1 MRMRVK
7 KNVLRLNKKEYKFLQ
22 YLSRNSKNLY
32 NQTLYAVRQ
41 HYFKTGEYLN
51 YFKTYPS
58 LKDCESCQALPSDP
72 AQQVMK
78 VVDRSFRSFFAL
90 LWKKKQGNYSLPI
103 NIPKYLPKD
112 GYFPIIF
119 PCREGRMK
127 DYFRT
132 NVQKHLQKRFGIKQ
146 ITFPRPECIKDKKLK
161 EVRLL
166 PKLNHFEIEWVYEEL
181 SIPQQLDE
189 QRVLGIDLGVSN
201 FATCVDSEPGHPFI
215 LDGRELKS
223 YNRYFNKRTAKMKP
237 KSHNKLKLFDK
248 RRRILNNSLNQYVNF
263 ILQYVLEN
271 KIGNIIIGE
280 GYLAPKN
287 LGKKN
292 NQNFVNIPFAQF
304 IQKLKSKCEI
314 YGIKFTITEESYTS
328 KCDHLAKEPM
338 KHSENYLGKRVHR
351 GLFRSSTKVLLN
363 ADVNGALGMLLKR
376 NHEIS
381 VKKLVNSGCLTQP
394 RRITLREIWKNS
406 SIQLVKKLTFQA
418 PPLAVG

>member
-1 MRMRVK
+1 MMRTRK
-7 KNVLRLNKKEYKFLQ
+7 SILRLSKQEYKFLK
-22 YLSRNSKNLY
+22 YLSRQSKNVY
-32 NQTLYAVRQ
+32 NATLYAVRQ

-51 YFKTYPS
+51 YFKTWPM
-58 LKDCESCQALPSDP
+58 LKNHISRQDLASDP
-72 AQQVMK
+72 AQQTTK
-78 VVDRSFRSFFAL
+78 VVDRNFRSFFAL

-103 NIPKYLPKD
+103 SIPKYLPKD
-112 GYFPIIF
+112 GYFALIYPY
-119 PCREGRMK
+119 READSKIRFGMRVP
-127 DYFRT
+127 R
-132 NVQKHLQKRFGIKQ
+132 HLQKKFGFKSLNIPK
-146 ITFPRPECIKDKKLK
+146 PEYIKDKKLK

-181 SIPQQLDE
+181 PNPQKLDE
-189 QRVLGIDLGVSN
+189 TRILGIDLGVSN

-263 ILQYVLEN
+263 VLQYVLEN
-271 KIGNIIIGE
+271 KIGNIVIGE

-287 LGKKN
+287 HGKHN

-304 IQKLKSKCEI
+304 IQKLKGKCEI

-328 KCDHLAKEPM
+328 KCDHLAGEKM
-338 KHSENYLGKRVHR
+338 KHSEKYLGRRVHR
-351 GLFRSSTKVLLN
+351 GLFRSSTGVLLN
-363 ADVNGALGMLLKR
+363 ADVNGALGMILKR
-376 NHEIS
+376 NHDIS

-394 RRITLREIWKNS
+394 RRIKLGEIQVSS
-406 SIQLVKKLTFQA
+406 SIQLVKKLTFQTSK
-418 PPLAVG
+418 LILK